1 MNQLISDQRQ
11 SIIFNEFLLSR
22 GLMDMWKHVEA
33 TNPGRD
39 NAYHNTRHMQE
50 VAQLSL
56 DILRVTPEY
65 LTMTAEERTFS
76 EIVVVVAGMWHDYGH
91 TAGRL
96 TDAENIKIATAA
108 FIDYL
113 IAADAVEISAPSPL
127 VQYSNDL
134 LADRVSDV
142 LFVTEFPFIYTPTS
156 IEQRVVRDADLLY
169 TFSNETCSILGGLY
183 AEILPKLNGMSF
195 TEFVQGQKAFHD
207 SVVLYT
213 LPGKAIHSQQ
223 APRIIQA
230 QSEYALH
237 LSRFD

>member
-22 GLMDMWKHVEA
+22 GLLDMWKHVEV

-39 NAYHNTRHMQE
+39 NAYHNTRHMQA

-56 DILRVTPEY
+56 DLLRVTPEY

-76 EIVVVVAGMWHDYGH
+76 EVVVVVAGMWHDYGH

-96 TDAENIKIATAA
+96 SDAENIKIATTA

-113 IAADAVEISAPSPL
+113 VAAEGVAVHAPSPM

-142 LFVTEFPFIYTPTS
+142 LYVTEFPFIHNPSS

-169 TFSNETCSILGGLY
+169 TFSNETCTILGGLY

-207 SVVLYT
+207 NVVLYT

-223 APRIIQA
+223 ATRIIQA